1 MKPVYDLWLNRSIS
15 WIMDLVCEY
24 KILQKEILSCVKAKA
39 RPEGTSH
46 PKFINT
52 HVSSS
57 FEEGDLPIM
66 MRITRSRRD
75 FLPNSSHE
83 LYSIRTS
90 TLIISYDCL
99 LPLKMWIWLQ
109 RELNS
114 WLKLKN
120 LEVGNSILDAY
131 STIIAIC
138 YHLTTTLTVHIVPTP
153 SLGKSMCGDFSKVKE
168 KDTMVKLE
176 SKQTHFVMWN

>member
-1 MKPVYDLWLNRSIS
+1 VSWLR
-15 WIMDLVCEY
+15 LV
-24 KILQKEILSCVKAKA
+24 LKELRTQNSS
-39 RPEGTSH
+39 THMYHH
-46 PKFINT
+46 PSKDD
-52 HVSSS
+52 HRW
-57 FEEGDLPIM
+57 EGDQPIM
-66 MRITRSRRD
+66 TRVTRPQWG

-83 LYSIRTS
+83 LYYIRTS

-99 LPLKMWIWLQ
+99 LSLKMWIWLQ
-109 RELNS
+109 REWNS

-131 STIIAIC
+131 STIIATISPPPQRNC
-138 YHLTTTLTVHIVPTP
+138 SCRANAFSREIHVRWLLQ
-153 SLGKSMCGDFSKVKE
+153 GQGDFSKVKE

>member
-1 MKPVYDLWLNRSIS
+1 LNYG
-15 WIMDLVCEY
+15 LVFEY

-83 LYSIRTS
+83 LYYIRTS

-131 STIIAIC
+131 STIIATISPPPQRNC
-138 YHLTTTLTVHIVPTP
+138 
-153 SLGKSMCGDFSKVKE
+153 SCRANAFSREINVRWLLQGHGE
-168 KDTMVKLE
+168 RYDGQIRE
-176 SKQTHFVMWN
+176 